1 MSTPIN
7 DHVVLVTASSAGL
20 GAAVA
25 KSFARRGARVV
36 INYCNS
42 REKADA
48 LVEELY
54 ARYSTPGAHAAHST
68 GNSQYVAIQADLNIR
83 SDIKQLIEQTVQLM
97 GRLDILI
104 SNHGWT
110 TFTNFMNIDEN
121 LNEADWDRCFN
132 MNIKSHLF
140 LFHAAKEHL
149 EASEG
154 SFITI
159 SSISG
164 IKPGGSCLVRIF
176 PCTLSQFHTLNGST
190 GLLCDQGSSDTP
202 GQITGIDRR
211 AENSCQHGST

>member
-1 MSTPIN
+1 MMSSPVS
-7 DHVVLVTASSAGL
+7 DYVALVTASSAGL

-25 KSFARRGARVV
+25 KAFARQGARVV
-36 INYCNS
+36 INYCNN

-54 ARYSTPGAHAAHST
+54 ALYSTPGAAHATHST
-68 GNSQYVAIQADLNIR
+68 GKVQYVAIQADLNIR
-83 SDIKQLIEQTVQLM
+83 SDINGLIEQTVQLM

-121 LNEADWDRCFN
+121 INEPDWDRCFN
-132 MNIKSHLF
+132 INIKSHLF

-164 IKPGGSCLVRIF
+164 IKPGGSCLVRLF
-176 PCTLSQFHTLNGST
+176 F
-190 GLLCDQGSSDTP
+190 
-202 GQITGIDRR
+202 
-211 AENSCQHGST
+211 